1 MSYIPVLDLAD
12 YLSGDEAR
20 RQKFIQGF
28 GKAYSEIGFAAIE
41 NHGIPQEVIDNYYGL
56 VEKFFSM
63 PVETKLKYEK
73 ILPAF
78 GRL

>member
-28 GKAYSEIGFAAIE
+28 GKAYSEIGFAFYTYPI
-41 NHGIPQEVIDNYYGL
+41 L
-56 VEKFFSM
+56 VGAFF
-63 PVETKLKYEK
+63 LGQLIGAK
-73 ILPAF
+73 INFKEA
-78 GRL
+78 

>member
-41 NHGIPQEVIDNYYGL
+41 NHGIPQAIID
-56 VEKFFSM
+56 
-63 PVETKLKYEK
+63 KYMV
-73 ILPAF
+73 
-78 GRL
+78 